1 MLAEARG
8 LWGSTEEVYAQLEA
22 EESPTP
28 PTFAQSSDEADMS
41 MAAEQAVVNEP
52 TVEQQQLEW
61 LQQQQPRLQPQ
72 LQQQPQQ
79 QPQLQQQQPSL
90 QPQVPADIDP
100 SSIPVPED
108 DMDAEAEGWVKPHP
122 PLPKKWAK
130 YDQDLAQR
138 AWDEASTTWVEI
150 DWTGHQWWYLVPGSD
165 PEIWFEDG
173 WSVTDWAA
181 WTVYR
186 RLKKEKEAEEQQK
199 ASASSS
205 SMVVEQQQQ
214 PQQLPACSSR
224 SRNSIS
230 RSRSPVPK
238 RCNSISRSRSP
249 CPKRFRVF
257 EAFQQDLNREIA
269 AITEADSQEPAEPI
283 DPEVQ

>member
-8 LWGSTEEVYAQLEA
+8 LWGSTEEIYAQLEA

-41 MAAEQAVVNEP
+41 MAAEQAEVDEP
-52 TVEQQQLEW
+52 KVEQQQLDW
-61 LQQQQPRLQPQ
+61 LQQQQSRLQAQPQ
-72 LQQQPQQ
+72 LQQQQPQ
-79 QPQLQQQQPSL
+79 QPQQQQQQPSL

-108 DMDAEAEGWVKPHP
+108 DMDAEAKGWVKPHP

-181 WTVYR
+181 WTVYK
-186 RLKKEKEAEEQQK
+186 RLRKEKEAEEQQK

-205 SMVVEQQQQ
+205 SMMVEQQQQ
-214 PQQLPACSSR
+214 PQQLPTGSSR
-224 SRNSIS
+224 SRNSTS

-238 RCNSISRSRSP
+238 R
-249 CPKRFRVF
+249 FRGF
-257 EAFQQDLNREIA
+257 KAFQQDLEREIA
-269 AITEADSQEPAEPI
+269 AIAEADSQEPAEPI
-283 DPEVQ
+283 DPEGQ